1 METKQI
7 VFGIPLPENNADGLK
22 AHTHPKPRLDKADRD
37 QMIFRTI
44 QVDKLI
50 AEDHPARAIWE
61 FIGKLDITSLYLKI
75 NAVEGVAG

>member
-1 METKQI
+1 MESKRI
-7 VFGIPLPENNADGLK
+7 VFGMLLSAKNDGCLER
-22 AHTHPKPRLDKADRD
+22 ATSPKPRLDKADRD